1 MLLRLGRIPIEVG
14 LRIMEPIERTIQV
27 INNAGEGSRLFRQ
40 HFSKL
45 RLSTCS
51 SSYGAH
57 DYARKGWTA
66 MSEKRSKKVTTSFQS
81 EIINCYAS
89 VPGCFNPPNQTSG
102 NSIGLLSTKSW
113 RQNNISSS
121 IAFKGVGMILPGKN

>member
-1 MLLRLGRIPIEVG
+1 MVDIFKGHRRAAESTHGGQQSFNHTVMSEYPRPKDSNMLLRLGRIPIEVG

-51 SSYGAH
+51 SSYKAH
-57 DYARKGWTA
+57 DYARKGWTT

-81 EIINCYAS
+81 EIIN
-89 VPGCFNPPNQTSG
+89 
-102 NSIGLLSTKSW
+102 
-113 RQNNISSS
+113 
-121 IAFKGVGMILPGKN
+121 